1 MGPASMAY
9 GSGARLEKMEAGTH
23 PQTQKSTGVQRKI
36 VLASVM
42 AVCLVAA
49 VVVLAV
55 SNMQNEET
63 LATRGGKALKFG
75 DSITF
80 MNIFN
85 EYLIVSQS
93 GRTNAGGFDSYHSN
107 NVLKIL
113 SPKGKKGA
121 VNYGDKAVMMG
132 PNGKYLFTRYNGDVS
147 CRASIIAADTEFEL
161 SGGKGPVLVGN
172 LVLFKSE
179 YGYLTA
185 KPDGVTALSHR
196 ATAMQKYTVGLPG
209 SETGLRHA
217 NGISYGDTVM
227 FENMDAEYLTADKD
241 GWLSI
246 MATSSGRWAH
256 YVILNP
262 RNEEGRIT
270 YGDLIVLR
278 AHNGRMVRSLPD
290 RTIQAITELVDDS
303 CEFQLQGAI
312 GHSSGI
318 VHDQD
323 MLAIKA
329 NYGGLID
336 SSNSRHAS
344 LSPFEV
350 QNKNTLWKIKKVW
363 TDQF

>member
-1 MGPASMAY
+1 MGHASMAY
-9 GSGARLEKMEAGTH
+9 GSGARLAKMEAGV
-23 PQTQKSTGVQRKI
+23 PQTENPSGHHRKI
-36 VLASVM
+36 VFASVVTVTLL
-42 AVCLVAA
+42 ATVCVLAA
-49 VVVLAV
+49 VG
-55 SNMQNEET
+55 MQNEET

-147 CRASIIAADTEFEL
+147 CRASIIASDAEFEL
-161 SGGKGPVLVGN
+161 SGGKGPVLIGN
-172 LVLFKSE
+172 LVLLKSE

-185 KPDGVTALSHR
+185 KPTGVTALAHR
-196 ATAMQKYTVGLPG
+196 ATAMQKFTIGLPG

-227 FENMDAEYLTADKD
+227 FQNANMEFLNADRN

-246 MATSSGRWAH
+246 KSVSSGRWTH
-256 YVILNP
+256 FVVLNP
-262 RNEEGRIT
+262 NNREGHIT
-270 YGDLIVLR
+270 FGDLVVLR
-278 AHNGRMVRSLPD
+278 AHNGRMVRALPD
-290 RTIQAITELVDDS
+290 GHIQAITELVDSS
-303 CEFQLQGAI
+303 CEFSFVGTV
-312 GHSSGI
+312 GHGSGV

-323 MLAIKA
+323 AMAIKA

-336 SSNSRHAS
+336 ASNMLHAQLSSNTDM
-344 LSPFEV
+344 
-350 QNKNTLWKIKKVW
+350 NKDTVWKIKKVW

>member
-1 MGPASMAY
+1 MAY
-9 GSGARLEKMEAGTH
+9 GSGARLEKMEAGMPH
-23 PQTQKSTGVQRKI
+23 TQKSTGVQRKI

-55 SNMQNEET
+55 SNMSGEET
-63 LATRGGKALKFG
+63 LATKGGKALKYG
-75 DSITF
+75 DSITL

-85 EYLIVSQS
+85 EYLIVTQT
-93 GRTNAGGFDSYHSN
+93 GRASAGGFDSYSSN
-107 NVLKIL
+107 NVLKLL

-121 VNYGDKAVMMG
+121 VNYGDKTVLMG
-132 PNGKYLFTRYNGDVS
+132 PNGKYLFTRYNGHVS

-227 FENMDAEYLTADKD
+227 FENMNAEYLTADKN

-246 MATSSGRWAH
+246 RATSSGRWAH

-290 RTIQAITELVDDS
+290 RTIQAITELVDDA

-329 NYGGLID
+329 NYGGLVD
-336 SSNSRHAS
+336 SSHENHAK
-344 LSPFEV
+344 LSSFEV
-350 QNKNTLWKIKKVW
+350 QNKDTLWKIKKIW